1 MKLQKEDY
9 KKAEGCLRRY
19 NYNCITIIDMNENIL
34 GINATT
40 IDGMPKAKYNIS
52 DSVYNKYIQ
61 LQENEELNEALK
73 EIKAVRKAIA
83 LVNKDEKDIF
93 ENYYLKQKTK
103 WETIEILGLSERTF
117 LRRKKDLIYT
127 VERELKKLA

>member
-1 MKLQKEDY
+1 MRLEKEDY

-19 NYNCITIIDMNENIL
+19 NYNCITIIDMNESIL

-61 LQENEELNEALK
+61 LQENKELNDALK

-117 LRRKKDLIYT
+117 LRRKKELIYT
-127 VERELKKLA
+127 VEKELKRMA

>member
-1 MKLQKEDY
+1 MRLQKEDY

-61 LQENEELNEALK
+61 LQENKELNEALK

>member
-1 MKLQKEDY
+1 
-9 KKAEGCLRRY
+9 
-19 NYNCITIIDMNENIL
+19 MNENIL

-61 LQENEELNEALK
+61 LQENKELNEALK

>member
-1 MKLQKEDY
+1 MRLQKEDY

-40 IDGMPKAKYNIS
+40 INGMPKAKYNIS

-61 LQENEELNEALK
+61 LQENKELNEALK

>member
-1 MKLQKEDY
+1 MRLQKEDY

-61 LQENEELNEALK
+61 LQENKELNEALK

-117 LRRKKDLIYT
+117 LRRKKNLIYT